1 MHNFQLHRNAKG
13 RLVLTDAEGVLHESI
28 VPVHAFP
35 ITAPELGVALVDA
48 EGHELVW
55 LDNLS
60 DLTADI
66 RALVLEELASREFI
80 PEILSIKQV
89 STFATPSV
97 WEVETD
103 RGTTSFILKVEE
115 DIRRLNHTAL
125 LIAGSQG
132 IHFLIRNIEKMDKN
146 TRRILDRFL

>member
-1 MHNFQLHRNAKG
+1 MHNFQLHRSTKG
-13 RLVLTDAEGVLHESI
+13 SLVLIDAAGIKHEGI

-60 DLTADI
+60 DLSADI

-89 STFATPSV
+89 STFATPSI

-103 RGTTSFILKVEE
+103 RGVTSFILKVEE
-115 DIRRLNHTAL
+115 DIRRLNNTTL
-125 LIAGSQG
+125 LIADRQG

>member
-1 MHNFQLHRNAKG
+1 MHNFQLHRNEKG

-60 DLTADI
+60 DLPADI

>member
-80 PEILSIKQV
+80 PEILSIKKV

>member
-1 MHNFQLHRNAKG
+1 MHNFQLHRNEKG

-60 DLTADI
+60 DLTTDI

>member
-1 MHNFQLHRNAKG
+1 MHNFQLHRNEKG

-60 DLTADI
+60 DLTTDI

-103 RGTTSFILKVEE
+103 RGTTRYTPIEPYCPTYRWQSG
-115 DIRRLNHTAL
+115 HTL
-125 LIAGSQG
+125 P
-132 IHFLIRNIEKMDKN
+132 D
-146 TRRILDRFL
+146 T

>member
-1 MHNFQLHRNAKG
+1 MHNFQLHRNEKG

>member
-60 DLTADI
+60 DLTTDI